1 MMLVVSAGRSSA
13 LEVPPLAGRVNDN
26 AELLSQS
33 TRERLEE
40 ILKQLEEK
48 TNAQVAVLTIKSL
61 EGEDRD
67 GYSIKVAQSWGL
79 GEDDKDNGVLIL
91 YAEQEDRLKIEV
103 GYGLEGAIPDGKAGE
118 ILRRDFRS
126 KAPKEGSKDLDSAF
140 LDTVEAISSVVLA
153 EYAKDP
159 TGESMKGHSGDG
171 EFVLMLLFGAFVVAG
186 IVGALNEALGV
197 VVGGL
202 EGACFGLYL
211 LFGPL
216 GIVVLAL
223 IGAVVGYLAKFIL
236 EGVLEGGSGGGGAF
250 GSHGGSY
257 SSGGSYGGGFSG
269 GGGDFGGGGAG
280 D

>member
-1 MMLVVSAGRSSA
+1 MMLMVSPGSSSA

-40 ILKQLEEK
+40 TLRQLEEK
-48 TNAQVAVLTIKSL
+48 TNAQIAILTIKSL

-79 GEDDKDNGVLIL
+79 GEDDKDNGLLIL
-91 YAEQEDRLKIEV
+91 YAAQEDRLKIEV

-118 ILRRDFRS
+118 ILRTNFRG
-126 KAPKEGSKDLDSAF
+126 KAPKEGSKDLDNAF
-140 LDTVEAISSVVLA
+140 LDVVEAISSIVLA

-159 TGESMKGHSGDG
+159 TGGSMKGDSGDG
-171 EFVLMLLFGAFVVAG
+171 EFMLMLLFGAFVVAG
-186 IVGALNEALGV
+186 IVGALNEPLGV
-197 VVGGL
+197 IVGGL

-211 LFGPL
+211 LFGPM
-216 GIVVLAL
+216 GIVVLVL
-223 IGAVVGYLAKFIL
+223 VGAIVGYLAKFVL
-236 EGVLEGGSGGGGAF
+236 EGVLSLDSGGS
-250 GSHGGSY
+250 GSY
-257 SSGGSYGGGFSG
+257 SSGGSYGAGSGFSG